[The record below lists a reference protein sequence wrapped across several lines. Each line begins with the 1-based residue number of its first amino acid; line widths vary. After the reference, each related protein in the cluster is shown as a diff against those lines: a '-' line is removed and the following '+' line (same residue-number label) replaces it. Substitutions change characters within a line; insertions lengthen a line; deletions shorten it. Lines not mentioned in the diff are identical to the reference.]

1 MKTFFQWAKD
11 KKYEIPVMEKT
22 LRTGIHTAMPRG
34 YIRSQ
39 YPDGYFAPVIG
50 TWELDLKNQD
60 KFVKDKAPS
69 DGAP

>member
-11 KKYEIPVMEKT
+11 KNHELPVMEKT
-22 LRTGIHTAMPRG
+22 LRTGIHTAMPSG

-39 YPDGYFAPVIG
+39 YPDAYFAPVIS
-50 TWELDLKNQD
+50 TAELDLQNLK
-60 KFVKDKAPS
+60 KFVKDKAPP